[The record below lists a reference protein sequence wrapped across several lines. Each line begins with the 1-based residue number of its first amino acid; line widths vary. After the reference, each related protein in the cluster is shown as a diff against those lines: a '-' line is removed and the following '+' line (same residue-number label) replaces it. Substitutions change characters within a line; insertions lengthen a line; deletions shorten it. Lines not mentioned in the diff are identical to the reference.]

1 LDIKPKRTIRAVL
14 FMNEENGGRGGTK
27 YAELAA
33 LNKEKTIAAIETDAG
48 GFTPQGFSFENDSVR
63 ALKVKSYKNLFV
75 PYQLFS
81 WENGGGGADINHL
94 RDQGTL
100 LIGLVPDSQRY
111 FDIHHT
117 AADTFDKVNKREL
130 HLGAAAMTGL
140 VYLMSEYG
148 F

>member
-1 LDIKPKRTIRAVL
+1 MPRRTLRAVL

-33 LNKEKTIAAIETDAG
+33 ANKENNVAAIETDAG
-48 GFTPQGFSFENDSVR
+48 GFSPQGFSFENDS
-63 ALKVKSYKNLFV
+63 AAAEKVKKYRDLFL

-81 WENGGGGADINHL
+81 WELAGGGADINHL
-94 RDQGTL
+94 KDQGTL

-111 FDIHHT
+111 FDLHHT

-130 HLGAAAMTGL
+130 HLGAAAIAGL
-140 VYLMSEYG
+140 MYLMSEYG
-148 F
+148 VK